1 MDKFKDNWIRLIYS
15 IVFVVLMI
23 VAWLLRNW
31 VVVDTSRFN
40 MLSYFGTVITILG
53 LMITLFEVIHSVL
66 AAKSLQKQAK
76 DILNGF
82 KDREFSLLMNELI
95 TSLEYVIADVDNKQY
110 TVALRQLYSFHRTF
124 TRAKTSYKDFYGENQ
139 KNIDDKINS
148 IEKAISSLKFS
159 KPSTPVTNK
168 VMIALSD
175 DMIEVKR
182 FFVDKQS
189 SFGGL

>member
-1 MDKFKDNWIRLIYS
+1 MDKFKDNWIRLGYS
-15 IVFVVLMI
+15 IIFVVLMF
-23 VAWLLRNW
+23 VAWLSRNW

-53 LMITLFEVIHSVL
+53 LMITLLEVIHSVL

-76 DILNGF
+76 EILNGF
-82 KDREFSLLMNELI
+82 KNREFNLLINELI

-110 TVALRQLYSFHRTF
+110 TVALRQLYSFHRAF

-159 KPSTPVTNK
+159 KASTPVPNK